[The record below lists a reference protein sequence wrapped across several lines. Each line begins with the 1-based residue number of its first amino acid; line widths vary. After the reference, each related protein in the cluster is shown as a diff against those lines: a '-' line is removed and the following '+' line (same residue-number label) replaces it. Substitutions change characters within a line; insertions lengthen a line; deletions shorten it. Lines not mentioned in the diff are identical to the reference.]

1 MKTHR
6 FDINHKPLRTAFSF
20 SLPGGVPDRQ
30 NFDADINEYTPDYTL
45 TPLVIQ
51 PHTDVIDADGI
62 IPSGPVNA
70 SLANIRW
77 YQILGGVRT
86 LISTSDANYE
96 ITQSGTS
103 AGQIKLKKNLNV
115 GVPLTLEFYAEY
127 VDTRT
132 GQLFT
137 FQGSYLVRCDNA
149 TPCIPQL
156 QLDAADQTIYNPF
169 VDVAS
174 QTVRARLLLGTV
186 ECPAAKRLFTWEK
199 QRPDN
204 SWSAVG
210 SDILDYELTVSA
222 DGASVTVNRNLMG
235 DQLNLRCRA
244 RYDRDG
250 NPASKPL
257 DDSCPVAVVQF
268 VRRLPKFEFDIE
280 GVPTNINPDI
290 KQLRPGVRVWDVNG
304 TISNPEREL
313 MILWYIATNKA
324 TGTLSYSQIAQGAS
338 PVIST
343 APFSQQYGAVL
354 GVDAQDAGPL
364 KAATDS
370 DGVVFTDADG
380 SILLIK

>member
-1 MKTHR
+1 M
-6 FDINHKPLRTAFSF
+6 AFT
-20 SLPGGVPDRQ
+20 LPGGVPDRQ

-45 TPLVIQ
+45 TPLVIHPQ
-51 PHTDVIDADGI
+51 TSVFDKDGF

-70 SLANIRW
+70 SLTNIRW
-77 YQILGGVRT
+77 YQIVGGVRT
-86 LISTSDANYE
+86 IISTSDANYE
-96 ITQSGTS
+96 ITQSGAN
-103 AGQIKLKKNLNV
+103 AGQIKVKKNLNV
-115 GVPLTLEFYAEY
+115 GVPLTLEFYAEF

-137 FQGSYLVRCDNA
+137 FRDSRLIKCDNA

-186 ECPAAKRLFTWEK
+186 ECPSAKRLFTWEK

-210 SDILDYELTVSA
+210 SDILDYELTVAA
-222 DGASVTVNRNLMG
+222 DGASITVNRELMG

-268 VRRLPKFEFDIE
+268 VRRLPKFEYDIE
-280 GVPTNINPDI
+280 GVPTSINPEI
-290 KQLRPGVRVWDVNG
+290 KQIRPTVRVWDVNG
-304 TISNPEREL
+304 TIANPERVL
-313 MILWYIATNKA
+313 RIPWYIATNKA
-324 TGTLSYSQIAQGAS
+324 TGTLSYSEVAYGVS

-343 APFSQQYGAVL
+343 APFSQQYGAVI
-354 GVDAQDAGPL
+354 GVDPKDAGPL